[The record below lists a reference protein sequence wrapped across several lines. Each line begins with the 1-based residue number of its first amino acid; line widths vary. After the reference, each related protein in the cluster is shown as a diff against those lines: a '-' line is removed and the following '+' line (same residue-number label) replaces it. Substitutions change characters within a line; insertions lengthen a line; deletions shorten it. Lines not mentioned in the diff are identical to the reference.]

1 MSKVKTELENLY
13 SITSNVFTGIIL
25 LRKEIRGSEKEETI
39 IAGSPN
45 VQELIWPIEYGT
57 NYI

>member
-45 VQELIWPIEYGT
+45 VQELI
-57 NYI
+57 